1 MPNRDGTG
9 PMGMGPRTGHG
20 AGVCAGNEIQGY
32 AEHVTPRWYGWGR
45 GRSRRRR
52 FRGGG
57 APGWEWH
64 GYDRPSR
71 EQEVDVLKAQ
81 PRDLQEVLQQIND
94 RLDELEKK

>member
-1 MPNRDGTG
+1 MANRDGTG
-9 PMGMGPRTGHG
+9 PMGMGPRTGRG

-32 AEHVTPRWYGWGR
+32 AEHVTPGWGR

-71 EQEVDVLKAQ
+71 EQEVDVLKTQ
-81 PRDLQEVLQQIND
+81 TRDLQEVLQHIND